1 MNERTMIL
9 ACLFLG
15 FCGLWLARD
24 VWGGEDTGAQR
35 PTRVTMR
42 ESPQVTETTDYFD
55 IVFSKEPES
64 RFFLHGS
71 TRAIAVS
78 QPGKKTVAPSI
89 SRVRSVAFVESD
101 GRLIVEWNTSDG
113 GTEKATF
120 EGMDRTT
127 WEQLKQFVA
136 AKVGPG
142 LEMRE

>member
-1 MNERTMIL
+1 MSERTMIL

-24 VWGGEDTGAQR
+24 VLGVEDTGAQR

-42 ESPQVTETTDYFD
+42 ESPQVTETSDYID

-89 SRVRSVAFVESD
+89 SRVRSVAFLESD

-120 EGMDRTT
+120 EGMDRAT
-127 WEQLKQFVA
+127 WERLKQFVA

>member
-1 MNERTMIL
+1 MNERIMIL
-9 ACLFLG
+9 ACVFLG
-15 FCGLWLARD
+15 FCSLWLARD
-24 VWGGEDTGAQR
+24 VWGGEDTGAKR

-42 ESPQVTETTDYFD
+42 ESPHVTETADYID
-55 IVFSKEPES
+55 VVFSKEPES

-101 GRLIVEWNTSDG
+101 GRLIVEWNRSDG

-120 EGMDRTT
+120 EGMDRAT
-127 WEQLKQFVA
+127 WERLKQFVA

>member
-1 MNERTMIL
+1 MSERVIIV
-9 ACLFLG
+9 ACLLLG
-15 FCGLWLARD
+15 FCSPWPARD
-24 VWGGEDTGAQR
+24 VLGGEDTGAEE

-42 ESPQVTETTDYFD
+42 ESPQVTETADYID

-101 GRLIVEWNTSDG
+101 GRLIVEWNTSAG

-127 WEQLKQFVA
+127 WEKLKQFVA
-136 AKVGPG
+136 MKVGSG